1 MAAHTVVVRVW
12 LPDRPGALGAVASR
26 IGAVHG
32 DVIAIDVLER
42 GGGRAVDELT
52 VELPDAS
59 LVDLLLSEIGQVD
72 GVDVEDVR
80 ERVGDE
86 RDRAVAAVA
95 AAVAVAGVDDAD
107 DLWRVTCRATRDLT
121 GADWVTVLDT
131 AGSELRAMA
140 GTPTSSSEW
149 LAVFVQ
155 GAVDHGAVD
164 ELAFWRLDGH
174 EWLVLAR
181 SALPLRS
188 AERDLVEQLA
198 ALAAQRLAQL
208 RERSTARSH
217 WP

>member
-1 MAAHTVVVRVW
+1 MGAHTVVVRVW

-52 VELPDAS
+52 VALPDAS
-59 LVDLLLSEIGQVD
+59 LVDLLVNEIGQVD
-72 GVDVEDVR
+72 GVDVEDLR
-80 ERVGDE
+80 PRVGDE
-86 RDRAVAAVA
+86 RDRAVAALA
-95 AAVAVAGVDDAD
+95 AAVAVGAVDDAD
-107 DLWRVTCRATRDLT
+107 HLWQVTCRAARDLT

-140 GTPTSSSEW
+140 GTPSQTAEW

-155 GAVDHGAVD
+155 GAVEHGAID
-164 ELAFWRLDGH
+164 ELAFCRLAGD
-174 EWLVLAR
+174 EWLVLSR

-188 AERDLVEQLA
+188 AERELVEQLA

-208 RERSTARSH
+208 RVRSTARSH
-217 WP
+217 WT